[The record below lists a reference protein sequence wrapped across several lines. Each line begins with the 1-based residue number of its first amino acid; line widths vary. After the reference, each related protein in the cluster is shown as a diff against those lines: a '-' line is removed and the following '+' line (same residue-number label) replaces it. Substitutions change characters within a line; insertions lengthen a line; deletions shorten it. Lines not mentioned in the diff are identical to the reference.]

1 MTAIH
6 RATPEDAPR
15 ILPLMAAFHEEEHTE
30 VDDAHR
36 QAALSP
42 LLDGSPYGEVFIIG
56 PHIAPIGYVVL
67 TYGWSIEFGG
77 KDAFVD
83 EVYLRPKVRG
93 RGLGSEVLL
102 AVGRYLID
110 AGVVAVHLE
119 VDHDNA
125 TAIAMYEKTGFQI
138 RGRYGLMTRRLT

>member
-6 RATPEDAPR
+6 KAMPEDADR
-15 ILPLMAAFHEEEHTE
+15 ILPLMAAFHAEEGTE
-30 VDDAHR
+30 TDDNHR
-36 QAALSP
+36 RGALAP
-42 LLDGSPYGEVFIIG
+42 LLDGSPLGECFIIG
-56 PHIAPIGYVVL
+56 PRMAPIGYVVI

-102 AVGRYLID
+102 AVGRYLADQGIL
-110 AGVVAVHLE
+110 AVHLE
-119 VDHDNA
+119 VDHDNQ
-125 TAIAMYEKTGFQI
+125 TAIAMYQKTGFEI

>member
-6 RATPEDAPR
+6 KATPEDAPR
-15 ILPLMAAFHEEEHTE
+15 ILPLMASFHAEEGTE
-30 VDDAHR
+30 ADDAHR
-36 QAALSP
+36 HNALMP
-42 LLDGSPYGEVFIIG
+42 LLDGSHLGEVFIIG
-56 PHIAPIGYVVL
+56 PRIAPIGYVVI

-102 AVGRYLID
+102 AVGRYLAEAQIT
-110 AGVVAVHLE
+110 AVHLE
-119 VDHDNA
+119 VDHDNT
-125 TAIAMYEKTGFQI
+125 TAIAMYEKTGFQM

>member
-6 RATPEDAPR
+6 LATPEDAAR
-15 ILPLMAAFHEEEHTE
+15 ILPLMAAFHTEEGTE
-30 VDDAHR
+30 VDDTHR
-36 QAALSP
+36 ARALAP
-42 LLDGSPYGEVFIIG
+42 LLEGSPMGEVFIIG
-56 PHIAPIGYVVL
+56 PRIAPIGYVVV

-93 RGLGSEVLL
+93 RGWGSEVLL
-102 AVGRYLID
+102 AIGRYPID
-110 AGVVAVHLE
+110 QKVTAVHLE

-125 TAIAMYEKTGFQI
+125 TAIAMYEKTGFEK